1 MFLIKIQTMLIR
13 TLSIVCLTLLYHG
26 AFPKLAWSKANYLAG
41 PVEAELVEVL
51 DGDTIRVRAKI
62 WLDQSISI
70 LVRLNGIDAP
80 ELRRPK
86 CAAEKELAIQS
97 RQYLASLLVRQSL
110 QLRSIQGGKYFGRVV
125 AIVQT
130 DQSDNLSQD
139 MLQSGL
145 ARLYK
150 KGKRKSWCKPV

>member
-1 MFLIKIQTMLIR
+1 MLIR
-13 TLSIVCLTLLYHG
+13 SLLLICLTLLYHG
-26 AFPKLAWSKANYLAG
+26 AFSKLAWSKANYLAG

-86 CAAEKELAIQS
+86 CAAEKELAIKS
-97 RQYLASLLVRQSL
+97 RQYLASLLSEQSL

-139 MLQSGL
+139 MFQSGL

-150 KGKRKSWCKPV
+150 KGKRKGWCT